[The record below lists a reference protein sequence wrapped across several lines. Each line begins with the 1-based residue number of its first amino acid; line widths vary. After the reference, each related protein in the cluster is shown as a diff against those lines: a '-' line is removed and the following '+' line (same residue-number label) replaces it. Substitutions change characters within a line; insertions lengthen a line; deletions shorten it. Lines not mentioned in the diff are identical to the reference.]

1 MAVVPIMVKT
11 TRRERFM
18 WRLPSGFGELSLN
31 GHQFPSPEDNDASE
45 SRLFHRIVR
54 PTPVHQ
60 PPPEKCDVNARANE
74 PKPPRVTPPEP
85 ESDEVPDADRLD
97 DESLLKRLLRDDD
110 PPDPPRLPLD
120 EDPRGGH
127 SALVCNPD
135 AIPGRLCSQISLGIK
150 A

>member
-1 MAVVPIMVKT
+1 MATSFRHRKT
-11 TRRERFM
+11 MMQAKAGYFTG
-18 WRLPSGFGELSLN
+18 SCGS
-31 GHQFPSPEDNDASE
+31 
-45 SRLFHRIVR
+45 
-54 PTPVHQ
+54 TPVDQ

-110 PPDPPRLPLD
+110 PPDPPPLPLD

>member
-1 MAVVPIMVKT
+1 MATSFRHRKT
-11 TRRERFM
+11 MMQAKAGYFTG
-18 WRLPSGFGELSLN
+18 SCGS
-31 GHQFPSPEDNDASE
+31 
-45 SRLFHRIVR
+45 
-54 PTPVHQ
+54 TPVDQ
-60 PPPEKCDVNARANE
+60 PPPEKCDVNARAND

-97 DESLLKRLLRDDD
+97 DESVLKRPLRDDD
-110 PPDPPRLPLD
+110 LPDPPRLPLD

-127 SALVCNPD
+127 SALGCNPD